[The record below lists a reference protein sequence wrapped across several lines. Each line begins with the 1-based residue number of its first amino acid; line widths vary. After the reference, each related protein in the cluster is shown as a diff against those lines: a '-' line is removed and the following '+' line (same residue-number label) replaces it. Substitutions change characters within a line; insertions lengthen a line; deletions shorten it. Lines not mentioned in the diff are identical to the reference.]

1 MRTLQL
7 ILNLD
12 FKNFD
17 SDLRKVS
24 PERYKNLSFLGIFIF
39 SKFEFVIEK
48 TRIVKI
54 KYCKKNDIKLIIFLY
69 YNLKFVIE
77 QIERFKFLN

>member
-54 KYCKKNDIKLIIFLY
+54 KHCKKNDIKLIIFLY

-77 QIERFKFLN
+77 QIERFKF